1 MTRPN
6 ILIIHIDALR
16 SDYARYI
23 SSALG
28 ADWLVYK
35 EVYTPLYG
43 TDPVVTTVFTGMY
56 PVRHGVLRHGP
67 WVTRTEVM
75 LLRLRTRDNWLPE
88 VLASSGY
95 ETMAYD
101 ILGRWHRRGFKRYIE
116 LPALR
121 RGLIKLSYVVEH
133 AALRASR
140 KVAHAF
146 FRNPPT
152 PYPPATTILSRVL
165 RDLKG
170 AKRPFLAFVHIWDT
184 HTPYLVTLCSPKRQP
199 GTPLSV
205 LLEKVTDEQWK
216 RYLHNLVAWRAYT
229 IEDVVER
236 YRAAACSVGKALH
249 IFIDELRDTGIYD
262 DTLIIIYSDHGE
274 SLGEHG
280 AFFDHHT
287 LYEEVIRSFLAIKP
301 AGRGEPIMLNR
312 VSLVDIAP
320 TIFGTLQ
327 ASGAI
332 DDELYRRLSRK
343 WDGLDLSSQ
352 DAHNIGEN
360 RVLYF
365 GMVADKPGLD
375 TLFGT
380 IAGPWKYIES
390 FMHTRPEKCPRC
402 GAKHHDQ
409 RELFKI
415 DKDPGEKQNLVE
427 KEKEIVQRLRELLLR
442 HLRSARHPE
451 LNKVITSVMRLG

>member
-1 MTRPN
+1 M
-6 ILIIHIDALR
+6 IIHIDALR
-16 SDYARYI
+16 SDYARYV

-28 ADWLVYK
+28 SDWLVYK

-56 PVRHGVLRHGP
+56 PVRHGILRHGP
-67 WVTRTEVM
+67 WVTGTETM

-88 VLASSGY
+88 VLASNGY

-121 RGLIKLSYVVEH
+121 HGLIKLSYVAKH

-140 KVAHAF
+140 KIAHAF

-152 PYPPATTILSRVL
+152 PYPPVITILGQVL
-165 RDLKG
+165 RGLKG
-170 AKRPFLAFVHIWDT
+170 AKKPFLAFVHIWDT
-184 HTPYLVTLCSPKRQP
+184 HTPYLVTHCSPKRRP

-205 LLEKVTDEQWK
+205 LLEKVIDEQWR
-216 RYLHNLVAWRAYT
+216 RYLRDLVAWGAHT
-229 IEDVVER
+229 IEDIIER
-236 YRAAACSVGKALH
+236 YQAAACSVGEALRL
-249 IFIDELRDTGIYD
+249 FIDKLRDTGLYD

-287 LYEEVIRSFLAIKP
+287 VHEEVIRSFLAIKP
-301 AGRGEPIMLNR
+301 AGREEPIMLNR
-312 VSLVDIAP
+312 VSLVDVAP
-320 TIFGTLQ
+320 TIFGILRV
-327 ASGAI
+327 SGAI
-332 DDELYRRLSRK
+332 DEELYRRLSRR
-343 WDGLDLSSQ
+343 WDGLDLSLPNAP
-352 DAHNIGEN
+352 DMDGN

-375 TLFGT
+375 TLFGI
-380 IAGPWKYIES
+380 IAGSWKYIES
-390 FMHTRPEKCPRC
+390 FMHNRPEKCPRC

-415 DKDPGEKQNLVE
+415 DRDPGEKQNLVE
-427 KEKEIVQRLRELLLR
+427 EEREIAQRLRELLLR

-451 LNKVITSVMRLG
+451 LDKIITQVL